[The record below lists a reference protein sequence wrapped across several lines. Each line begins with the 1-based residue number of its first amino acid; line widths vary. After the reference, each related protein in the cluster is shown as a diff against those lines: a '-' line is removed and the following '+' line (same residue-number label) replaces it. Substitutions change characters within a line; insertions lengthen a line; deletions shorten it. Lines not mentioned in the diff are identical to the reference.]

1 MFSDAGKI
9 VVVAGLVTVL
19 FGLLIMASGKPGA
32 GSLFNWFGNL
42 PLDIRIERE
51 NLRLYFPIG
60 SSLLLSLLLSL
71 GLYVINKFIR

>member
-19 FGLLIMASGKPGA
+19 FGLLIMASGKSGA

-51 NLRLYFPIG
+51 NMRFYFPIG
-60 SSLLLSLLLSL
+60 SSLLLSLLLSI